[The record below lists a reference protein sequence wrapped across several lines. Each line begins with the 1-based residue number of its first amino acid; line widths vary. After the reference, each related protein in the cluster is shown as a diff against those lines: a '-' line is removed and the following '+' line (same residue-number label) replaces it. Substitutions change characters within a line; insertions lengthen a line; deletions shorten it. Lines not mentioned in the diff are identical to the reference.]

1 MRASSKVTLAILL
14 LCGIGVVPLGC
25 ASEADSAANLEEQ
38 TVTVQR
44 GDLVVEVTAAG
55 NLELSH
61 TEDLA
66 FDISGT
72 VGEVMVEEGDYA
84 EKGQSVATLGTSDW
98 EDEISTLER
107 QLRSAER
114 DLLQAE
120 INLENAED
128 ALEEAEE
135 ETTTTVT
142 GDIVRREIDSRE
154 IDMRE
159 LEVELAE
166 LRLED
171 AQIALGN
178 AQEDLDEAKSKSPV
192 VVAPFDGFIVSV
204 NVEGGDE
211 VLEGTIAVVLAD
223 PSMFQASLMVSE
235 MDIFQIE
242 VGGEAWV
249 EVDAVSGLRLPA
261 SVVHISPTA
270 TIQSGVVN
278 YEVEVEV
285 KSLEAVMQE
294 RREAREATPSDGLP
308 ERIQQAIEAGEITEE
323 QAEEMMNRMQQAQ
336 GAQQGQAPT
345 MLPED
350 FQLREGLTV
359 TVSIVVE
366 ERSDVLLVPNGAI
379 TSRGQR
385 SYVQAVSPDGTTEER
400 SIQTGISDW
409 QYTEVTDG
417 LSEGEEI
424 IVSGGTAT
432 ATAAT
437 EQQDRRGGMMIPG
450 WGGPPR

>member
-1 MRASSKVTLAILL
+1 MRASSKMTLAILL
-14 LCGIGVVPLGC
+14 LCSIGVVPLSC
-25 ASEADSAANLEEQ
+25 TSETDSAANLEEQ
-38 TVTVQR
+38 TVAVQR

-72 VGEVMVEEGDYA
+72 VGEVMVEEGDYV

-98 EDEISTLER
+98 EDEISSLER
-107 QLRSAER
+107 QLRSTER

-120 INLENAED
+120 ISLENAED

-159 LEVELAE
+159 LEIELAE

-171 AQIALGN
+171 ARIALRD
-178 AQEDLDEAKSKSPV
+178 AQEDLDEAKSKSPLV
-192 VVAPFDGFIVSV
+192 IAPFDGFIVSV

-294 RREAREATPSDGLP
+294 RRETREAAPSEELP
-308 ERIQQAIEAGEITEE
+308 ERIQQAIEEGEITQE

-336 GAQQGQAPT
+336 GPRQEQAPA
-345 MLPED
+345 MLSED

-385 SYVQAVSPDGTTEER
+385 SYVQVVSPDGTTEER

-424 IVSGGTAT
+424 LVSGGTAT

-437 EQQDRRGGMMIPG
+437 QQQDRRGGIMIPG
-450 WGGPPR
+450 LGGPPR

>member
-1 MRASSKVTLAILL
+1 MTRVSNKMTLAIMLL
-14 LCGIGVVPLGC
+14 GGIGVAALGC
-25 ASEADSAANLEEQ
+25 GPEADSAENTEEQ

-61 TEDLA
+61 TEDLP

-72 VGEVMVEEGDYA
+72 VGEVMVEEGDYV
-84 EKGQSVATLGTSDW
+84 EEGQSVATLGTSDW
-98 EDEISTLER
+98 EDEIGTLER

-135 ETTTTVT
+135 ETSTTVT
-142 GDIVRREIDSRE
+142 GDIVRREVDSRE
-154 IDMRE
+154 IDIRE

-166 LRLED
+166 LRLGD
-171 AQIALGN
+171 AQIALRD
-178 AQEDLDEAKSKSPV
+178 AQEDLDKAKAKSLV
-192 VVAPFDGFIVSV
+192 VVAPFDGFIASV

-211 VLEGTIAVVLAD
+211 VLEGTIAVVIAD

-261 SVVHISPTA
+261 SVAHISPTA

-285 KSLEAVMQE
+285 ESLAALTQE
-294 RREAREATPSDGLP
+294 LREEREDLSWGGSF
-308 ERIQQAIEAGEITEE
+308 ERIERDIEEGRITEE
-323 QAEEMMNRMQQAQ
+323 QAEETMNWMQQAQ
-336 GAQQGQAPT
+336 EAQAGQVPT
-345 MLPED
+345 MPLEEV
-350 FQLREGLTV
+350 QLREGLTV

-379 TSRGQR
+379 SSRGPQ
-385 SYVQAVSPDGTTEER
+385 SYVQVALPDGTTEER
-400 SIQTGISDW
+400 SIHTGISDW

-424 IVSGGTAT
+424 VVSESTAT
-432 ATAAT
+432 TTAT
-437 EQQDRRGGMMIPG
+437 EEQDRRGGIMIPG
-450 WGGPPR
+450 FGGPPR

>member
-25 ASEADSAANLEEQ
+25 ASESDSAANLEEQ
-38 TVTVQR
+38 TATVQR

-72 VGEVMVEEGDYA
+72 VGEVMVEEGDYV
-84 EKGQSVATLGTSDW
+84 EKGQLLATLGTSDW
-98 EDEISTLER
+98 EDEIGTLEE
-107 QLRSAER
+107 QLRNAER
-114 DLLQAE
+114 SLLQAE

-142 GDIVRREIDSRE
+142 GDIVQREIDSRE
-154 IDMRE
+154 IDIRE

-171 AQIALGN
+171 AQIALGD

-192 VVAPFDGFIVSV
+192 VAAPFDGFIIGV

-223 PSMFQASLMVSE
+223 PSMFQAGLLVSE

-242 VGGEAWV
+242 VGKEAWV

-261 SVVHISPTA
+261 SVVRISPTA
-270 TIQSGVVN
+270 AIQSGVVN

-285 KSLEAVMQE
+285 ESLEAVMQE
-294 RREAREATPSDGLP
+294 RQEAREATSSEELP
-308 ERIQQAIEAGEITEE
+308 ERIQQAIEAGEITQE

-336 GAQQGQAPT
+336 GARQGQAPT
-345 MLPED
+345 MLSEG

-379 TSRGQR
+379 TTQAGRT
-385 SYVQAVSPDGTTEER
+385 YVQVVSPDGTTEER
-400 SIQTGISDW
+400 AIQTGISDW
-409 QYTEVTDG
+409 QYTEVTSG

-424 IVSGGTAT
+424 VVSEGTAT
-432 ATAAT
+432 TTAAT
-437 EQQDRRGGMMIPG
+437 EEQERRGGMMIPG
-450 WGGPPR
+450 LGGPPR